1 MFRKND
7 SFLFKAKTVILVI
20 AVAMGVLVVITSIL
34 AFASGQMGTG
44 IVTLISGAIGIA
56 LYLLLAFLLL
66 SVAVDIKYIR
76 NKLYNHND
84 EMLNTF
90 WGEYDGPYANKDIN
104 SYKPVGNGGDDKYK
118 KLAELNVALK
128 TGRMTQEEYDARKK
142 EILGE

>member
-20 AVAMGVLVVITSIL
+20 AVAMGLLVVITSIL
-34 AFASGQMGTG
+34 AFVSGQIGTG

-56 LYLLLAFLLL
+56 IYLLLAFLLL
-66 SVAVDIKYIR
+66 SVVVDIKYIR

-90 WGEYDGPYANKDIN
+90 WGEYDGPYANRDIN
-104 SYKPVGNGGDDKYK
+104 SYKPVENGGDDKYK